1 MAANLKFSGN
11 LSTSDPKNNAVLI
24 VGQLKHLKT
33 LKYEHVSCKLQPR
46 VNEETFQAAV
56 SSLHPSPTDS
66 CSMWLNN
73 ATVASLPIKCSR
85 HNTPSR
91 SHSLYK
97 LVKSCYAGG
106 DEFVVVVCEKR
117 DIFALTGAM
126 ARTLPLFNAKST
138 APSIGRTVTVE
149 FLLVGEDNKP
159 LSNSD
164 LSCLEALAHGVRLTA
179 KIVDMPCADMHT
191 DTFIEEVR
199 AVGKDLG
206 IVPRVIQGEECLD
219 MGLGGIYNVGK
230 AAEHAPALCYLSHT
244 PDGAQKT
251 VAWVGKGIVF
261 DTGGLCIKSK
271 VGMCTMKTDCGGAAA
286 MLGAFYLAVKMG
298 FTENLHVLF
307 CLAENAVGPKALRP
321 DDIITL
327 YSGKTV
333 EINNTDAEGRLVLG
347 DGVAFAS
354 KDLKADIVV
363 DMATLTG
370 AQGIACGKYHAGLVA
385 NNEDWEQAC
394 VKAGQVSGDLVH
406 PVPYSPELHFPEFSS
421 TVADMKNSVADRGNA
436 QVSCAGLFIGSHL
449 GFDFPGVWLHVD
461 MAAPAHI
468 GDRATGYGPALLNIL
483 FGAKS
488 SNPLLQGLAPPGV
501 IWERECME
509 VEDDV
514 PSLKKVK
521 LQPE

>member
-1 MAANLKFSGN
+1 
-11 LSTSDPKNNAVLI
+11 
-24 VGQLKHLKT
+24 
-33 LKYEHVSCKLQPR
+33 
-46 VNEETFQAAV
+46 
-56 SSLHPSPTDS
+56 
-66 CSMWLNN
+66 MWLNN

-286 MLGAFYLAVKMG
+286 MLGAFYLAVKMRTCTSYSAWLRMLSG
-298 FTENLHVLF
+298 RKPSALMISLHFTQE
-307 CLAENAVGPKALRP
+307 
-321 DDIITL
+321 
-327 YSGKTV
+327 S
-333 EINNTDAEGRLVLG
+333 
-347 DGVAFAS
+347 
-354 KDLKADIVV
+354 
-363 DMATLTG
+363 
-370 AQGIACGKYHAGLVA
+370 KYHAGLVA